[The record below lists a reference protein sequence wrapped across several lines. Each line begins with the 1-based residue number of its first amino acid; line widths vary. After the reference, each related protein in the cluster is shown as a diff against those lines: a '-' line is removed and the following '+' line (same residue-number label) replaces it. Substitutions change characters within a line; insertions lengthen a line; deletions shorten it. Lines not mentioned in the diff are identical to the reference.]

1 MPHRFFNLEL
11 MTIAVTGATGFV
23 GRVVVPALLGEGH
36 RVRALVRAPP
46 ADGTVGAGFGGAG
59 QRMAP
64 LSAELWGVATGSA
77 GPGGVGLGG
86 VGSAARSA
94 EQVET
99 VAGDLLQPERL
110 AELVRGAD

>member
-11 MTIAVTGATGFV
+11 MTIAITGATGFV

-46 ADGTVGAGFGGAG
+46 ADGPGGAGFGGAG
-59 QRMAP
+59 QRRAP
-64 LSAELWGVATGSA
+64 LSAEFW
-77 GPGGVGLGG
+77 GVGLGG

-99 VAGDLLQPERL
+99 VAGDLLQPER
-110 AELVRGAD
+110 